1 MKSTLLPPP
10 LVAALAAAGMYLGDD
25 PTTPG
30 APLPAATVAAAGLT
44 LMFWAAATLWQAHT
58 TLNPVQPERAGRLVR
73 HGPFAHSRNPIYL
86 GDALLL
92 LGWALWLGDGMALLG
107 PVGFVAWIDRLQI
120 AAEER
125 ALAQRFGDAYRLYCA
140 QVRRWL

>member
-1 MKSTLLPPP
+1 
-10 LVAALAAAGMYLGDD
+10 MYLGHD
-25 PTTPG
+25 PAARG
-30 APLPAATVAAAGLT
+30 APLPAAGAAAIGLL
-44 LMFWAAATLWQAHT
+44 LMLWAAATLWRART
-58 TLNPVQPERAGRLVR
+58 TLNPVQPERAGRLVT

-92 LGWALWLGDGMALLG
+92 LGWALWLGDWSALLG
-107 PVGFVAWIDRLQI
+107 LAGFVVWIDRLQI

-125 ALAQRFGDAYRLYCA
+125 ALTQRFGDAYRQYCA